1 MDCPICQH
9 EMIPINSYETGP
21 IYLCMD
27 CGEVVSTQSMEVIKR
42 ERRNYYREVLET
54 VRRQF
59 RRR

>member
-1 MDCPICQH
+1 MDCPVCQH
-9 EMIPINSYETGP
+9 EMSLIIQNDSGSVFW
-21 IYLCMD
+21 CAD
-27 CGEVVSTQSMEVIKR
+27 CGEVASTQSMEVIKR